1 MEIGLKGCIFFF
13 FLVDMY
19 SALFYKYNF
28 KEEAMIGGVGGVDGS
43 NDALKNRFID
53 MVNASGRAVT
63 ENIKSEA
70 KIKEEIVRE
79 HNDNERKKLESELRD
94 LSKKLNNEMR
104 RMGTDLNF
112 SFNENIPG
120 LVVTVSERDGGKIIR
135 EIPSRE
141 AIELMKKMRDIIG
154 VIFDKQG

>member
-1 MEIGLKGCIFFF
+1 
-13 FLVDMY
+13 
-19 SALFYKYNF
+19 
-28 KEEAMIGGVGGVDGS
+28 MIGGVGGVDGS